1 MSYTTY
7 KNDDDWG
14 MVYGIVLPYIT
25 KISLVGGVPTHLK
38 NMSSS
43 MGRIIPYIMLNKIC
57 LKPPTRTCIG
67 LVRIVACPR
76 IWD

>member
-25 KISLVGGVPTHLK
+25 KISLVGGVPTHPK
-38 NMSSS
+38 SMSSS
-43 MGRIIPYIMLNKIC
+43 MGRIIPYIMIKHVWNHQPGHVL
-57 LKPPTRTCIG
+57 
-67 LVRIVACPR
+67 A
-76 IWD
+76 

>member
-25 KISLVGGVPTHLK
+25 KISLVGGVPTHPK
-38 NMSSS
+38 SMSSS
-43 MGRIIPYIMLNKIC
+43 MGRIIPYIMIKH
-57 LKPPTRTCIG
+57 
-67 LVRIVACPR
+67 V
-76 IWD
+76 